1 MFDDEINIY
10 SNPNCLRFLVLLKIK
25 KATQS
30 SQFFLTTSICRP
42 IELVDV
48 EFSMVAH
55 LYFVSGFKSHIHPLF
70 KILRS
75 FSDFCCYNTN
85 IVI

>member
-1 MFDDEINIY
+1 M
-10 SNPNCLRFLVLLKIK
+10 LK
-25 KATQS
+25 S
-30 SQFFLTTSICRP
+30 SICRP

-75 FSDFCCYNTN
+75 FNDFCCYNTN
-85 IVI
+85 III